1 MSAQPYEIE
10 LVASETDTD
19 YHEALLATI
28 TGLPKAEI
36 REKLPEP
43 LRQAKGWRGSSF
55 GEVARLLGYN
65 TTPRFVKWDP
75 ATPWPCIL
83 RVKVP
88 EHWGWKGCWWA
99 LVYNQSEVYDVA
111 RNQSYSLEH
120 WQRIYPACRVTSML
134 QIWISDL

>member
-19 YHEALLATI
+19 YHESLLATI

-36 REKLPEP
+36 REKLPQD
-43 LRQAKGWRGSSF
+43 LSGGGGWRGSSF
-55 GEVARLLGYN
+55 PRVARLLGFN
-65 TTPRFVKWDP
+65 VNPRFIKFDP

-83 RVKVP
+83 RVQVP
-88 EHWGWKGCWWA
+88 EHWGWKGKWWA
-99 LVYNQSEVYDVA
+99 VVYNQGTVYLPDQGV
-111 RNQSYSLEH
+111 RGSLNQFLSL
-120 WQRIYPACRVTSML
+120 YPGCRVTSML

>member
-19 YHEALLATI
+19 YYEALLATI

-36 REKLPEP
+36 REKLPQD
-43 LRQAKGWRGSSF
+43 LSGGGGWRGSSF
-55 GEVARLLGYN
+55 PQVARLLGYN
-65 TTPRFVKWDP
+65 TTPRFVKFDP

-83 RVKVP
+83 RVQVP
-88 EHWGWKGCWWA
+88 EHWGWKGKWWA
-99 LVYNQSEVYDVA
+99 LGYNQGRVYDVA
-111 RNQSYSLEH
+111 SGDHYSFKN
-120 WQRIYPACRVTSML
+120 WQLAYADCRVTSML